1 MPSENN
7 RCSHCETLD
16 KLNEIHGAKIEANCQ
31 AVKTKVGMKEFKV
44 IILAIAGL
52 VTSAFGYTFLES
64 KTASAALDRHS
75 SYAQAQCEAIKA
87 KILTNSESSARLEI
101 IFGTIQK
108 SLEDIKQSQREF
120 QRDIFN
126 TVNKN
131 RGDIEK
137 MIWERENNR

>member
-1 MPSENN
+1 MPNGHD

-16 KLNEIHGAKIEANCQ
+16 KLNEIHKDKIEANCQ

-44 IILAIAGL
+44 IIVAIVGL
-52 VTSAFGYTFLES
+52 VTSAFGYTFVES
-64 KTASAALDRHS
+64 KTASAALDRHA

-108 SLEDIKQSQREF
+108 SLEEIKRSQREF

-131 RGDIEK
+131 KDDINK
-137 MIWERENNR
+137 MLWESENSR